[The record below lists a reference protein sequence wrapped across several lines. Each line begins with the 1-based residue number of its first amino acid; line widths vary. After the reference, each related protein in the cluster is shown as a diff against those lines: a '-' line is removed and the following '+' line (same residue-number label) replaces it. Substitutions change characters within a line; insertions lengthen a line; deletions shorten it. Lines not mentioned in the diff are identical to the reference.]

1 VLRTLRGSQGE
12 RSINPAK
19 WQQTLIFI
27 QLPRLFARRSLVKH
41 VKKIESE
48 IASLEKR
55 KFQAS
60 VELKKFRKAVVS
72 ENEKRASTAHLVNN
86 NKNVA
91 KSNIMWAGGW
101 LDNSNVIGASFN
113 PQFQPTLSQMMVK
126 GGNEMVNGGNDAP
139 STVLALAND
148 AHSDSDCTSDDENLL
163 RPTQLPEIDVNAAVG
178 NMLQQAKKSARLRI
192 AAGEI
197 TVGNNSGAWASA
209 ALGGAVK
216 DDESASD
223 SASASASVSNE
234 NDLLNDILEHF
245 DDPIAATSPLQHP
258 FSPQNR
264 LTQPSLNETAAEII
278 DSLSEDK
285 ISLIEKAC
293 PRWRDNVNYIFSRH
307 VEDESEIDDA
317 LNQLNQKIESNEAD
331 LAWLHL
337 MGTCVKKKK
346 KLSLMQ

>member
-1 VLRTLRGSQGE
+1 
-12 RSINPAK
+12 
-19 WQQTLIFI
+19 
-27 QLPRLFARRSLVKH
+27 

-192 AAGEI
+192 AAGKLQ
-197 TVGNNSGAWASA
+197 SA
-209 ALGGAVK
+209 TIRALGR
-216 DDESASD
+216 
-223 SASASASVSNE
+223 
-234 NDLLNDILEHF
+234 
-245 DDPIAATSPLQHP
+245 PPP
-258 FSPQNR
+258 
-264 LTQPSLNETAAEII
+264 
-278 DSLSEDK
+278 
-285 ISLIEKAC
+285 
-293 PRWRDNVNYIFSRH
+293 
-307 VEDESEIDDA
+307 
-317 LNQLNQKIESNEAD
+317 
-331 LAWLHL
+331 
-337 MGTCVKKKK
+337 
-346 KLSLMQ
+346 